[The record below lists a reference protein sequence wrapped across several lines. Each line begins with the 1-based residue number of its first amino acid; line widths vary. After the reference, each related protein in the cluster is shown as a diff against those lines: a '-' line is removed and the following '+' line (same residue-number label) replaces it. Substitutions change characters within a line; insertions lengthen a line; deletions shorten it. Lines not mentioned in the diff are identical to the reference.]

1 MPSFGWIQFNWKNP
15 VVLRRRNLIKLPS
28 LYRNTNPIYWS
39 AGFNTLVGEIERAR
53 AQAVKVTDDMLTI
66 ELIDGRIISVP
77 LTWYPR
83 LWYGTPSERAHFEI
97 IGDGEYIH
105 WPELDEDLSV
115 SGMLAGRRSMENPE
129 SLKKWLAE
137 RQK

>member
-1 MPSFGWIQFNWKNP
+1 
-15 VVLRRRNLIKLPS
+15 
-28 LYRNTNPIYWS
+28 
-39 AGFNTLVGEIERAR
+39 
-53 AQAVKVTDDMLTI
+53 MLTI

>member
-1 MPSFGWIQFNWKNP
+1 M
-15 VVLRRRNLIKLPS
+15 
-28 LYRNTNPIYWS
+28 
-39 AGFNTLVGEIERAR
+39 NTLVGEIERAR

>member
-1 MPSFGWIQFNWKNP
+1 M
-15 VVLRRRNLIKLPS
+15 
-28 LYRNTNPIYWS
+28 
-39 AGFNTLVGEIERAR
+39 NTLVGEIERAR
-53 AQAVKVTDDMLTI
+53 AQSVKITEDMLII
-66 ELIDGRIISVP
+66 ELTDGRVISVP

-83 LWYGTPSERAHFEI
+83 LWYGTSGERADFEI

-105 WPELDEDLSV
+105 WRELDEDLSV
-115 SGMLAGRRSMENPE
+115 SGILAGRRSMENPE